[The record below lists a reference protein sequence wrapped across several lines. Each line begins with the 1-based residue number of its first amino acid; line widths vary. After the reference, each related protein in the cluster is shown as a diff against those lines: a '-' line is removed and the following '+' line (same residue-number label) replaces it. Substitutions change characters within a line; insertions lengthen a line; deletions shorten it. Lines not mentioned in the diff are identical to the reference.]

1 MTNEESITVDQAL
14 SVIRRDHFDD
24 VRGIAEEVTRA
35 VKDGEV
41 DEDGFYDYIHEQ
53 CDNSQ
58 RVIYTFQAKLGML
71 CTNHD
76 SAYQDE
82 LGEPAATVEA
92 AMYMALIADVTALL
106 GSFDDIKEELEEN
119 AGTGT

>member
-14 SVIRRDHFDD
+14 SVIRRDYWDD

-41 DEDGFYDYIHEQ
+41 DEDGFYDYIREQ
-53 CDNSQ
+53 CDGSQ

-71 CTNHD
+71 CTNND
-76 SAYQDE
+76 DAYQDE
-82 LGEPAATVEA
+82 LGEPPPTVEA
-92 AMYMALIADVTALL
+92 AMCMALIADVSAQL
-106 GSFDDIKEELEEN
+106 GSFDDVKGEAETE
-119 AGTGT
+119 